1 MYIFREAWRAYCWR
15 NQAARLQF
23 WFLEELLRRSTATRG
38 RWGGVGLLLV
48 RSGCQ
53 VRLILKKK
61 KGFVKLALKCGVSL
75 VPTFSFGEASIY
87 DKVTKGKRQIIIT
100 MAVLLA

>member
-1 MYIFREAWRAYCWR
+1 M
-15 NQAARLQF
+15 
-23 WFLEELLRRSTATRG
+23 
-38 RWGGVGLLLV
+38 
-48 RSGCQ
+48 
-53 VRLILKKK
+53 RLILKKK

-100 MAVLLA
+100 MTVLLA